1 MSYEMTIAQF
11 NEAHQSAFEYSPKF
25 GVPVRKGPDH
35 CPEVSVTLEVEGVRM
50 VVGKGTNQKVAR
62 QDAVDQVLDMGPAL
76 PHVLRMAIESKLS
89 GF

>member
-1 MSYEMTIAQF
+1 MSYELSIAEF
-11 NEAHQSAFEYSPKF
+11 NEAHQSAFGYSPKF

-50 VVGKGTNQKVAR
+50 VLGKGTNQKVAR

-76 PHVLRMAIESKLS
+76 PHGLRMAIELKLS
-89 GF
+89 RY